1 MLRKIVFSD
10 IQHIKIGNKSK
21 CNKQNI
27 PEAFTTFMLFVVND
41 IIKPNN

>member
-10 IQHIKIGNKSK
+10 IQHIEIGGKKSI

-27 PEAFTTFMLFVVND
+27 AEAFNTRGG
-41 IIKPNN
+41 